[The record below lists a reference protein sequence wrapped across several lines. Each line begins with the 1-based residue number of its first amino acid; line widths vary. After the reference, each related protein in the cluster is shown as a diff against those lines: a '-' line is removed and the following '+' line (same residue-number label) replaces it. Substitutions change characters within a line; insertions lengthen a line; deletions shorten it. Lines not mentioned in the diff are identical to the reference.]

1 VDDIIEGVIRVMKH
15 PAQPSPI
22 LNTCNPDP
30 ATSSTPYRLYNIG
43 SSSLIRLMD
52 YIETLEDCLDKKA
65 MKEFLPM
72 QPGDVQERFAMCLT
86 WKRNSTTAL
95 QLP

>member
-1 VDDIIEGVIRVMKH
+1 MLFAVAIMKGK
-15 PAQPSPI
+15 P
-22 LNTCNPDP
+22 LKVFNND
-30 ATSSTPYRLYNIG
+30 NIG

-52 YIETLEDCLDKKA
+52 YIETLEDCLGKKA
-65 MKEFLPM
+65 TKEFLPM
-72 QPGDVQERFAMCLT
+72 QPGDVQARFAMCLT